1 MKLSKLLLAVVGAT
15 IVLGAFVSTAAAGR
29 ISLSGTIANASWTRL
44 NFSGGFGTMEC
55 EIILNKTL
63 HSRTFAKVRGSLVG
77 FITAA
82 NITRCSRGSATI
94 LRETLPWHVQYES
107 FAGTLPSIT
116 SVRTVIIGL
125 SLRIREPTFGIQCL
139 TTSTVTE
146 PSILTYNLNSGGVM
160 QSATVGGTIR
170 CAEFNGSLSGTSS
183 SITRVTVTLI

>member
-63 HSRTFAKVRGSLVG
+63 HSRSFAKVRGSLMG

-82 NITRCSRGSATI
+82 NITRCARGSATI

-107 FAGTLPSIT
+107 FAGTLPNIT
-116 SVRTVIIGL
+116 SIRTVIVGL
-125 SLRIREPTFGIQCL
+125 SFRIREPTFGIQCL
-139 TTSTVTE
+139 LSSTVTE
-146 PSILTYNLNSGGVM
+146 PFILAYSITAGVL
-160 QSATVGGTIR
+160 QSAAAGGTIR
-170 CAEFNGSLSGTSS
+170 CGEFNGSLSGSSS